1 MSFEDGLLLFLI
13 GMGMTIPG
21 LGLTY
26 YYGSKEKKEEEIDPA
41 LKDLML
47 DMPNRKKD
55 LDK

>member
-21 LGLTY
+21 LGLAY
-26 YYGSKEKKEEEIDPA
+26 YYGSKEKKEKETNPA
-41 LKDLML
+41 LKDLMS